1 MRQPLPSIHISYP
14 RAGQTSGSHPLLA
27 RLTHRSLSRI
37 NSLMLN
43 STASSRAIS
52 SSWAGPVL
60 PRTAPKEMSTAP
72 AQKSALIKLQS
83 RTVGE
88 VEGTWFQSGSRPH
101 PAEGHSVGYAG
112 QG

>member
-14 RAGQTSGSHPLLA
+14 RAAQIPESHPHLA
-27 RLTHRSLSRI
+27 RLTPRSLSSI
-37 NSLMLN
+37 NSLTLN

-83 RTVGE
+83 STVGG
-88 VEGTWFQSGSRPH
+88 VEGMWFQSGSRPH
-101 PAEGHSVGYAG
+101 QAEGHSVGHAG